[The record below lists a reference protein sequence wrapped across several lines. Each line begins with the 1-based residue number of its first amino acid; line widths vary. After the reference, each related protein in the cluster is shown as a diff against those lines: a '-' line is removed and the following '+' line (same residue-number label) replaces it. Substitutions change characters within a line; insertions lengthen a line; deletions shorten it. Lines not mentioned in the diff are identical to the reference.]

1 MESVN
6 DKWRRLRDEK
16 IKEDRLV
23 DLTKRKDIM
32 EYELKMSGV
41 YLREIRNWLRLIGI
55 MVILGILSV
64 LVLIYIIYQ
73 FFYTPI
79 TINPM

>member
-41 YLREIRNWLRLIGI
+41 YL
-55 MVILGILSV
+55 V
-64 LVLIYIIYQ
+64 Y
-73 FFYTPI
+73 
-79 TINPM
+79 

>member
-6 DKWRRLRDEK
+6 DKWRRLREEK
-16 IKEDRLV
+16 IKENRLIN
-23 DLTKRKDIM
+23 LTKRKDIM

-64 LVLIYIIYQ
+64 LVAV
-73 FFYTPI
+73 
-79 TINPM
+79 

>member
-55 MVILGILSV
+55 MVLLILVG
-64 LVLIYIIYQ
+64 
-73 FFYTPI
+73 
-79 TINPM
+79 

>member
-6 DKWRRLRDEK
+6 DKWRRLREEK
-16 IKEDRLV
+16 IKEERLIN
-23 DLTKRKDIM
+23 LTKRKDIM

-41 YLREIRNWLRLIGI
+41 YLREIRNWMRLIGI

-64 LVLIYIIYQ
+64 LVVV
-73 FFYTPI
+73 
-79 TINPM
+79 

>member
-55 MVILGILSV
+55 MVLLILCRLIL
-64 LVLIYIIYQ
+64 LVC
-73 FFYTPI
+73 
-79 TINPM
+79 

>member
-41 YLREIRNWLRLIGI
+41 YLREIRNWMRLVGI
-55 MVILGILSV
+55 MVILGILDV
-64 LVLIYIIYQ
+64 LGVV
-73 FFYTPI
+73 
-79 TINPM
+79 

>member
-41 YLREIRNWLRLIGI
+41 YLREIRNWMRLIGI
-55 MVILGILSV
+55 LVVLGILSV
-64 LVLIYIIYQ
+64 LVVG
-73 FFYTPI
+73 
-79 TINPM
+79 